1 VPSAGV
7 AEFAGTAAAATSF
20 VPQAAVVTQSLAECA
35 PTPIYRMFRS
45 RPKAGV
51 DSETAVMSKELHA
64 LDFPA
69 GQPEHVPDWWD
80 VLTGPKPLFVNRMYR
95 MRMKGPAQDPETLTQ
110 AIRTKQLPMADPEPV
125 VASLPTPASAAAPSF
140 LNRLY
145 RMRPKSGKD
154 AAPTSAPAPYGAIE
168 PNASSGAPANALQSF
183 SKQWKS
189 TPMRIKSLAAT
200 VPMLLL
206 FAYFPQGTPTQAAV
220 NPVREAMVR
229 RAAVEHTPN
238 FVGGLADW
246 SGVERWT
253 RTPSGAVEPA
263 GLGLFRPS
271 MEMSDYKLEFTA
283 QILTG
288 SIGFVVRGADER
300 NYQAVQLRAT
310 KSGPLPTVTIVR
322 WTVID
327 GKASDKRE
335 IPLPLNVTAE
345 TLYHVGLDVNG
356 QSFTLMVQGK
366 LVDSWSD
373 ERLETGG
380 AGFFGGK
387 GDRALIFNLRLSHQD
402 DAIGKLFAALA
413 L

>member
-1 VPSAGV
+1 
-7 AEFAGTAAAATSF
+7 
-20 VPQAAVVTQSLAECA
+20 VTQGLGECVPA
-35 PTPIYRMFRS
+35 RMFRMFRF
-45 RPKAGV
+45 RPKSGV
-51 DSETAVMSKELHA
+51 ESQTAAMSTELHA

-69 GQPEHVPDWWD
+69 GQPAHVPDWWD
-80 VLTGPKPLFVNRMYR
+80 VLSGPKPLFVNRMYR
-95 MRMKGPAQDPETLTQ
+95 MRMKQPAQDPETLAHT
-110 AIRTKQLPMADPEPV
+110 IRTKQLPVPDPEPV
-125 VASLPTPASAAAPSF
+125 LASLPTTASAAAPSF
-140 LNRLY
+140 LDRLY

-154 AAPTSAPAPYGAIE
+154 TAPTAAPIPCGAIE
-168 PNASSGAPANALQSF
+168 PHPTSGAPANALQSF

-206 FAYFPQGTPTQAAV
+206 FAFFPQGTPTQAAV

-229 RAAVEHTPN
+229 RAAVEHTPD

-246 SGVERWT
+246 SGVERWK

-271 MEMSDYKLEFTA
+271 MAMSDYKLEFTA

-288 SIGFVVRGADER
+288 SVGFVVRGADER
-300 NYQAVQLRAT
+300 NYQAVQLKTT
-310 KSGPLPTVTIVR
+310 KRGPLPTVTIVR
-322 WTVID
+322 WAVID
-327 GKASDKRE
+327 GKESDKHE
-335 IPLPLNVTAE
+335 IPLPLNVTAD
-345 TLYHVGLDVNG
+345 TLYHVGLDVKG

-373 ERLETGG
+373 ERFETGG